1 MEDDTIRVEYVDF
14 EEVKKWP
21 RNPKDH
27 DLHEIRKSFNR
38 FGFIKPVLLDEGTG
52 QLVAGHGRLE
62 TLRLIRKN
70 EGEPP
75 RGVKVSGDSW
85 LVPVLRGVEFKD
97 AREAE
102 AFLLADNRL
111 SEIGGWNKNLLDSII
126 GEMSEVDG
134 MLEGIGFD
142 DLAVDKILEQEK
154 LKEEVKEVREYTK
167 VHLLISFPPERIH
180 EVSKIMEQLEK
191 FGDIQFET
199 EKN

>member
-1 MEDDTIRVEYVDF
+1 
-14 EEVKKWP
+14 
-21 RNPKDH
+21 
-27 DLHEIRKSFNR
+27 
-38 FGFIKPVLLDEGTG
+38 
-52 QLVAGHGRLE
+52 
-62 TLRLIRKN
+62 
-70 EGEPP
+70 
-75 RGVKVSGDSW
+75 VSGDSW